1 MKFLTALANIVAFI
15 VILAILIIV
24 GSVLAVIGWLAVPAF
39 IGFVIV
45 VAIAASIHEA
55 IKGRTGD

>member
-1 MKFLTALANIVAFI
+1 MKFLTALANIVAFL
-15 VILAILIIV
+15 VILAILIVV

-45 VAIAASIHEA
+45 VAIAAGIHEA
-55 IKGRTGD
+55 VKNRSGN

>member
-1 MKFLTALANIVAFI
+1 MKFLTALANIVAFLVI
-15 VILAILIIV
+15 VAIFIIV

-45 VAIAASIHEA
+45 AAIVAGVHDAV
-55 IKGRTGD
+55 KNR